1 MRRLLLVV
9 TLLAVVAGCDS
20 KSPTAPTGPSSPPTP
35 TPEPTAQAASV
46 TISGDTRFTTLNSV
60 RQFTATARMQDGSL
74 RDVTGE
80 ANWSSSNTAVVTVS
94 GKGEVTSVGPG
105 FATIFVSYVGVEG
118 ASIDVSVAPAT
129 GSAISGLYR
138 FVIAAAP
145 GCSAL
150 PDWAQRREYDVR
162 IDQPEAEQPGT
173 ETALTLTAQLEPGVA
188 PQLPGSIRGSTV
200 RFQFPGGNPN
210 GSYYYYYYTP
220 SPSSP
225 AFANRIDPTRMYT
238 LSGEARGTKGASQN
252 AQISG
257 VFSGVVSAVNPSTNA
272 ILADCTSVNH
282 SFTLSRQ

>member
-9 TLLAVVAGCDS
+9 TLLAMVVGCDS
-20 KSPTAPTGPSSPPTP
+20 KSPTAPTIQPPTP
-35 TPEPTAQAASV
+35 TPTPTPPAQAASV
-46 TISGDTRFTTLNSV
+46 TISGDTKFTALNNV

-80 ANWSSSNTAVVTVS
+80 ANWSSSNTAVASVS
-94 GKGEVTSVGPG
+94 GRGEVTSVGPG
-105 FATIFVSYVGVEG
+105 FATIFVSYVAVG

-129 GSAISGLYR
+129 SSAIAGLYR

-145 GCSAL
+145 ECSAL

-188 PQLPGSIRGSTV
+188 PQLPGSIRGSIV

-210 GSYYYYYYTP
+210 GSFYYYYYTP
-220 SPSSP
+220 IWPT
-225 AFANRIDPTRMYT
+225 FANRIDTNSLYT
-238 LSGEARGTKGASQN
+238 LSGEASGTKGASQN
-252 AQISG
+252 VQISG
-257 VFSGVVSAVNPSTNA
+257 VFSGIISAVNPSTNVTF
-272 ILADCTSVNH
+272 ADCTSVHH

>member
-9 TLLAVVAGCDS
+9 TLLAMVVGCDS
-20 KSPTAPTGPSSPPTP
+20 KSPTAPTTPPPTP
-35 TPEPTAQAASV
+35 TPTPTPTAQAASV
-46 TISGDTRFTTLNSV
+46 TISGDPRFTALNNV

-80 ANWSSSNTAVVTVS
+80 ANWSSSNAAVASVS
-94 GKGEVTSVGPG
+94 NKGEVTSVGPG
-105 FATIFVSYVGVEG
+105 FATIFVSYVVVN

-129 GSAISGLYR
+129 SSAISGLYR

-145 GCSAL
+145 ECSAL

-162 IDQPEAEQPGT
+162 IDQTEAEQPGT

-188 PQLPGSIRGSTV
+188 PQLPGSIRGSIA

-210 GSYYYYYYTP
+210 GSFYYYYYTP
-220 SPSSP
+220 TWPT
-225 AFANRIDPTRMYT
+225 FAHRIDTTRMYT
-238 LSGEARGTKGASQN
+238 LSGEAHGTKGASQN
-252 AQISG
+252 VQISG

-272 ILADCTSVNH
+272 IIADCTSVNH